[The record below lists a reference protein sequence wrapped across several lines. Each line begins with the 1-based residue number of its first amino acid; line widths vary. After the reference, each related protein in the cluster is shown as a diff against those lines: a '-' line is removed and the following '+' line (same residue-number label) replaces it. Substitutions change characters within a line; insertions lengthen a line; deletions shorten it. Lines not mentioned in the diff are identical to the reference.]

1 MIMLFHCTNS
11 FQMDILLS
19 RRQLAFVPT
28 LAEIEHMKKII
39 SLLKLI
45 VEQWASFILP
55 ERC

>member
-28 LAEIEHMKKII
+28 LAEIEHMNKII
-39 SLLKLI
+39 SLLKLN